1 MSTYLNI
8 ALTLDQDADMLTA
21 QAGQNA
27 DNPADSMENLTNL
40 LAGITSGTLN
50 KGSAV
55 VNVGGAP
62 SSGTLTYSGQPVA
75 AETFVL
81 NGVTFTY
88 RNSGAVANEVN
99 IGQQI
104 SEAMANTAASRVSAV
119 QSTLTF
125 TGAPAAGETF
135 TFCGYTFTAL
145 ANGTAS
151 RTGPLTFII
160 GGNVTAT
167 AEAVVAAWNGISE
180 CFALA
185 TASNV
190 AGVVTFNSTA
200 GQGQAIT
207 AINTAA
213 AINASV
219 TAKVANVVTASASGS
234 VVTITSLGQG
244 KGTLLYTVTTSATNT
259 TAGAFAGGLDGTQY
273 SYTL

>member
-8 ALTLDQDADMLTA
+8 ALTVDMDADMLVA

-62 SSGTLTYSGQPVA
+62 SAGTLTYSGQPSNN
-75 AETFVL
+75 ETFVL

-88 RNSGAVANEVN
+88 KTTGAVANEVN

-104 SEAMANTAASRVSAV
+104 SETMSNTAASRVSAI
-119 QSTLTF
+119 QSTLTLSGLP
-125 TGAPAAGETF
+125 TAGQTF
-135 TFCGYTFTAL
+135 TLCGYTFTAI
-145 ANGTAS
+145 ANGAD
-151 RTGPLTFII
+151 RTGPLQFNI
-160 GGNVTAT
+160 GSDAT
-167 AEAVVAAWNGISE
+167 TTGDNIEAAWNTYAATL
-180 CFALA
+180 ALA
-185 TASNV
+185 TATNA
-190 AGVVTFNSTA
+190 AGTVTFDSTA

-213 AINASV
+213 SINASV

-234 VVTITSLGQG
+234 VVTIRSLGQG
-244 KGTLLYTVTTSATNT
+244 KGTLLYTLTTSATNT